1 MNEGFEFDFETV
13 IDRVGQDAIA
23 VEAVSDEPTGFA
35 PMKPETGFD
44 FLPMWVADMNFATAP
59 DIMTHI
65 IQRTQHPL
73 FGYFS
78 PKDEYYDG
86 IIRWQSRR
94 NGVTGLK
101 PEHIGYENGVLGG
114 LVSVLRAMGTPG
126 DEVLLH
132 SPTYVGFTGSI
143 EAAGWRIVHSPLRRD
158 EQGIWRMDFD
168 DMERKLKERH
178 IHLAVF
184 CSPHNPC
191 GRVWERWEL
200 EQAMALYQKYDVTVI
215 SDEIW
220 SDIILAGHKHIP
232 TQSVSEDAR
241 QRTVALYAPSKTF
254 NLAGLVGSYHII
266 YNDSLRDRVRRASA
280 ATHYNSMNVLSMHAL
295 IGAYQDSGYRWLD
308 ELCRVLTANVQ
319 LAYNYFRAL
328 PGVTVSQPQGTY
340 MLFVDFE
347 GWCREHHLTMDQ
359 LLQAGW
365 RVGIGWQDGRPFHG
379 EWCIRINLA
388 LPTARVKEALDRMQK
403 YVFC

>member
-1 MNEGFEFDFETV
+1 
-13 IDRVGQDAIA
+13 
-23 VEAVSDEPTGFA
+23 
-35 PMKPETGFD
+35 
-44 FLPMWVADMNFATAP
+44 
-59 DIMTHI
+59 
-65 IQRTQHPL
+65 
-73 FGYFS
+73 
-78 PKDEYYDG
+78 
-86 IIRWQSRR
+86 
-94 NGVTGLK
+94 
-101 PEHIGYENGVLGG
+101 
-114 LVSVLRAMGTPG
+114 
-126 DEVLLH
+126 
-132 SPTYVGFTGSI
+132 
-143 EAAGWRIVHSPLRRD
+143 
-158 EQGIWRMDFD
+158 
-168 DMERKLKERH
+168 
-178 IHLAVF
+178 
-184 CSPHNPC
+184 
-191 GRVWERWEL
+191 
-200 EQAMALYQKYDVTVI
+200 MALYQKYDVTVI